1 MPRATKKTRAA
12 NGANSH
18 LNSSSNNTPA
28 SPPKPFVLK
37 HIVPI
42 TQTQSEFFKAYE
54 DGKQIFM
61 NGYAGT
67 GKTYIALARALRDVE
82 SENSKFKKVAIVRS
96 AVEVRSIGAL
106 PGTEEDK
113 LGPFELPYVAIC
125 EELYGCRN
133 AYDRLKREG
142 TIEFIPTSFIRGR
155 TLNDMIVIVDE
166 SSNLSMHELD
176 SVITRLGKNSRII
189 FCGDHRQ
196 SDLTKDS
203 ERQGYVKF
211 EKIIERMQSFVF
223 LEFTAS
229 DIVRGPLVK
238 EYLIASNQ

>member
-1 MPRATKKTRAA
+1 MPRATKKTRSA

-18 LNSSSNNTPA
+18 LNSSANTTSIA
-28 SPPKPFVLK
+28 AKPFVLK
-37 HIVPI
+37 HIHPI
-42 TQTQSEFFKAYE
+42 TQTQSEFFKAYDE
-54 DGKQIFM
+54 GKQIFM

-67 GKTYIALARALRDVE
+67 GKTYIALARALQDVE
-82 SENSKFKKVAIVRS
+82 SEGSKFKKVAIVRS

-133 AYDRLKREG
+133 AYDRLKREHV
-142 TIEFIPTSFIRGR
+142 IEFIPTSFIRGR

-196 SDLTKDS
+196 TDLVKDS
-203 ERQGYVKF
+203 ERKGYLEF
-211 EKIIERMQSFVF
+211 EKIIERMQSFTF
-223 LEFTAS
+223 LEFTAN

>member
-1 MPRATKKTRAA
+1 M
-12 NGANSH
+12 
-18 LNSSSNNTPA
+18 NSSSNNTPA